1 MPYPDF
7 LLNFIMLCSI
17 HVPRRPGSPR
27 AALGLCIVGSGRGT
41 SSRSR
46 CSSKSWTT
54 ISTRGCGSTL
64 IESVQG
70 LRHDLGVHYRVRG
83 GVCSRE
89 FGRVRS
95 RACYRVR
102 CWDLGR
108 VGGRLASRRCGG
120 VRRRVGS
127 GVGGGRLRRR
137 ARHAAA
143 DPSTLRYVVIFTA
156 QTVVE
161 DILAHAN
168 VCRARAAAHGRRRWR
183 WSLSVGLL
191 HLLHGHGQQ
200 PGRRYRRREPRQPRR
215 TPAVWHRA
223 GSQRRR
229 EPPQ

>member
-95 RACYRVR
+95 RACYRFR
-102 CWDLGR
+102 RWDLGR

-120 VRRRVGS
+120 VRRLV
-127 GVGGGRLRRR
+127 RRR
-137 ARHAAA
+137 AGSR
-143 DPSTLRYVVIFTA
+143 DP
-156 QTVVE
+156 
-161 DILAHAN
+161 
-168 VCRARAAAHGRRRWR
+168 G
-183 WSLSVGLL
+183 LSVGFIVGAASHRGSALC
-191 HLLHGHGQQ
+191 HAA
-200 PGRRYRRREPRQPRR
+200 R
-215 TPAVWHRA
+215 AVGCVHAHWMLIDACNPMLTTLCRNS
-223 GSQRRR
+223 GLQVR
-229 EPPQ
+229 P